1 MEQELSLEG
10 RIARLSEMVG
20 PSGHEEAV
28 RQEIRRQVAPFVDQ
42 VVEDPM
48 GNLYAV
54 RRPRGAGSGLKVMLA
69 AHMDEVGIIVTHVDD
84 EGFVRF
90 APVGGLSASVLVGQQ
105 VAFANGTV
113 GVIGV
118 EPLDDPKDLKVERL
132 FVDIGATS
140 RQDALQRVQ
149 IGDMA
154 VYRRGASVVGRRMVG
169 KALDDRVGC
178 AVVVEALARLGD
190 SSPHE
195 VYGVFT
201 VQEEVG
207 ARGARPA
214 AYRVAPDVG
223 IAVDVTAS
231 ADTPKARPLPM
242 ALGKGAAIKV
252 KDSSVISHPGLRR
265 LLVQRARQ
273 RGIPFQMEVLDRGG
287 TDAGPIHT
295 SREGVPSAVV
305 SIPTRYLHT
314 PGEVI
319 DLDDARA
326 AVDLLVAVLQD
337 EIRL

>member
-1 MEQELSLEG
+1 MAEALTLAE
-10 RIARLSEMVG
+10 RIARLSELSG
-20 PSGHEEAV
+20 PAGHEEAV
-28 RQEIRRQVAPFVDQ
+28 REAIARQVAPLVDETFQ
-42 VVEDPM
+42 DPL

-54 RRPRGAGSGLKVMLA
+54 RRPRGAGSGVRVMLA
-69 AHMDEVGIIVTHVDD
+69 AHMDEVGLIVTHVDD
-84 EGFVRF
+84 EGFLRF
-90 APVGGLSASVLVGQQ
+90 APVGSLSPAVLLGQQ
-105 VAFANGTV
+105 VVFADGTV
-113 GVIGV
+113 GVIGS
-118 EPLDDPKDLKVERL
+118 EPLEDARDLKVERL
-132 FVDIGATS
+132 FIDIGA
-140 RQDALQRVQ
+140 RGRDEAAARVRV
-149 IGDMA
+149 GDMA
-154 VYRRGASVVGRRMVG
+154 VYRRAPVVAGRRLVG

-178 AVVVEALARLGD
+178 AVVVQALAELGP

-195 VYGVFT
+195 VWAVFT

-252 KDSSVISHPGLRR
+252 KDGSVISHPALRR
-265 LLVQRARQ
+265 LLVERARQ
-273 RGIPFQMEVLDRGG
+273 RGVPFQMEVLDRGG

-295 SREGVPSAVV
+295 SREGVPSAVI

-314 PGEVI
+314 PAEVI
-319 DLDDARA
+319 DLDDAQA
-326 AVDLLVAVLQD
+326 AADLLVAVLQE